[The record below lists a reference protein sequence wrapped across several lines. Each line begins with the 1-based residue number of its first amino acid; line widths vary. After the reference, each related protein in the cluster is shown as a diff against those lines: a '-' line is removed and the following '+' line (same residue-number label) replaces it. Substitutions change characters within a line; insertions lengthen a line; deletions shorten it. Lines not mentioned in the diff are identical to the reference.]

1 MTFTTWMRVKNG
13 QVRSLRGWLEFTGRD
28 HIHHRLEDLRIGRRG
43 AVLVIYT
50 VTIWL
55 GLSALAL
62 QEATGFNAA
71 LQLGQSVIVFG
82 LLGFFMVYV
91 SKQYA
96 EIERSVGK
104 SDSSE

>member
-1 MTFTTWMRVKNG
+1 MRVKGG
-13 QVRSLRGWLEFTGRD
+13 QVRSVREWLEFTGRD

-43 AVLVIYT
+43 AVLVVYP

-62 QEATGFNAA
+62 EESTGVNAA
-71 LQLGQSVIVFG
+71 LQLSQSVIVFV

-96 EIERSVGK
+96 EIERNASKG
-104 SDSSE
+104 E